1 MTHGRPHAPDRTPAG
16 TDARRALAALCVTV
30 TTSQGVLFYAF
41 PVLAPAIAVD
51 NCWPLPVIIALFSGS
66 QVMAGVCGPF
76 VARWLRLRGPR
87 TVMTVA
93 ALLGTLAVAGLALAP
108 NLWVFGVAWQVAGVA
123 VAGLSYPPAFA
134 ALTRWYGPHRVRA
147 LTVLT
152 LVGGLAST
160 VFAPLTAALEA
171 QVGWRGAYL
180 VLALILALVAVP
192 LHAGALTPRW
202 EPDGTD
208 DPARDRTVVRAVVG
222 SGAFWALTT
231 ALALGTLT
239 VYAVVVGIVP
249 LMDERGFGTTQAAWT
264 LGVVGVGQVLGRL
277 VYGPLTRISGTVH
290 RIAVVLLACAGAT
303 VLLALVSGPLFLVMV
318 AAALVGA
325 ARGVLTLL
333 QATAVADRWGEEHY
347 TTLNGIMHTPLMLT
361 MALAPGACAFLA
373 GPLGGYP
380 AVFLLLGGLSVLGA
394 LVALA
399 SGPSRGRAAHR
410 DTVGPDPLHREGL

>member
-1 MTHGRPHAPDRTPAG
+1 MTHRPLRASGRAPSG

-30 TTSQGVLFYAF
+30 TASQGVLFYAF
-41 PVLAPAIAVD
+41 PVLAPAIAED
-51 NCWPLPVIIALFSGS
+51 TGWSLPAVIALFSGS
-66 QVMAGVCGPF
+66 QVVAGLGGPL
-76 VARWLRLRGPR
+76 VARWLRVRGPR
-87 TVMTVA
+87 PVMTAA
-93 ALLGTLAVAGLALAP
+93 ALLGAVAVAGLALAP
-108 NLWVFGVAWQVAGVA
+108 NLWFFGAAWQVAGVA

-134 ALTRWYGPHRVRA
+134 ALTRWYGSSRVRA
-147 LTVLT
+147 LTALT

-180 VLALILALVAVP
+180 ALALVLALVVLP
-192 LHAGALTPRW
+192 LHALALTPPW
-202 EPDGTD
+202 SPGGT
-208 DPARDRTVVRAVVG
+208 ADRAGNRRAVRGVVR

-249 LMDERGFGTTQAAWT
+249 LMEGRGFGTAEAAWT
-264 LGVVGVGQVLGRL
+264 LSVVGVGQVLGRL
-277 VYGPLTRISGTVH
+277 VYAPLARYSGAVH
-290 RIAVVLLACAGAT
+290 RIAAVLLACAGAT
-303 VLLALVSGPLFLVMV
+303 GLIALVSGPLALVMA

-361 MALAPGACAFLA
+361 MALAPGACALLA

-380 AVFLLLGGLSVLGA
+380 AVFLLLAALSVLGA

-399 SGPSRGRAAHR
+399 SGPARR
-410 DTVGPDPLHREGL
+410 

>member
-1 MTHGRPHAPDRTPAG
+1 
-16 TDARRALAALCVTV
+16 LAALCVTV
-30 TTSQGVLFYAF
+30 TASQGVLFYAF
-41 PVLAPAIAVD
+41 PVLAPAIAEDTGWSLSAV
-51 NCWPLPVIIALFSGS
+51 IALFSGS
-66 QVMAGVCGPF
+66 QVVAGLGGPL
-76 VARWLRLRGPR
+76 VARWLRVRGPR
-87 TVMTVA
+87 PVMTAA
-93 ALLGTLAVAGLALAP
+93 ALLGAVAVAGLALAP
-108 NLWVFGVAWQVAGVA
+108 NLWFFGAAWHAAGVA

-134 ALTRWYGPHRVRA
+134 ALTRWYGPGRVRA
-147 LTVLT
+147 LTALT

-180 VLALILALVAVP
+180 VLALVLALVVLP
-192 LHAGALTPRW
+192 LHALALTPPW
-202 EPDGTD
+202 NPGGT
-208 DPARDRTVVRAVVG
+208 ADRAGGRRAVRGVVR

-239 VYAVVVGIVP
+239 VYAVVIGIVP
-249 LMDERGFGTTQAAWT
+249 LMEGRGFGTAEAAWT
-264 LGVVGVGQVLGRL
+264 LSAVGVGQVLGRL
-277 VYGPLTRISGTVH
+277 VYAPLARCSGAVQ
-290 RIAVVLLACAGAT
+290 RIAAVLLACAGAT
-303 VLLALVSGPLFLVMV
+303 GLIALVSGPLWLVMI

-361 MALAPGACAFLA
+361 MALAPGACALLA

-380 AVFLLLGGLSVLGA
+380 AVFLLLATLSVLGA

-399 SGPSRGRAAHR
+399 SGPVRR
-410 DTVGPDPLHREGL
+410 